1 MIFEGLRDF
10 ESAKRSC
17 ELTMPGS
24 LRMIDLPLMT
34 LLIGP
39 DGQAAEAAKQDSRYR
54 GLADGLLKRQA
65 SMARLATRPSGK
77 SDSDWQYETTRARLL
92 ANGETL
98 DNRPAARI
106 ALMARDLMNRGWN
119 RFYDADLEHDADEGF
134 AGLWGVIEGYFYSGN
149 AIRNYTERA
158 PPILLSLKQV
168 NLMKIE
174 YPKVLKWDV
183 MDLGDPDE
191 RTRQVISLAKKEGW
205 KAFRFANPSPPACPV
220 SKLTVCDLVLCVGAE
235 SAGSS
240 VTSRTQ
246 WSQPFVR

>member
-1 MIFEGLRDF
+1 
-10 ESAKRSC
+10 
-17 ELTMPGS
+17 
-24 LRMIDLPLMT
+24 MT
-34 LLIGP
+34 LLMGL

-205 KAFRFANPSPPACPV
+205 KAFRFANPSPPACPM
-220 SKLTVCDLVLCVGAE
+220 SKLTLCDLVCV
-235 SAGSS
+235 
-240 VTSRTQ
+240 
-246 WSQPFVR
+246 